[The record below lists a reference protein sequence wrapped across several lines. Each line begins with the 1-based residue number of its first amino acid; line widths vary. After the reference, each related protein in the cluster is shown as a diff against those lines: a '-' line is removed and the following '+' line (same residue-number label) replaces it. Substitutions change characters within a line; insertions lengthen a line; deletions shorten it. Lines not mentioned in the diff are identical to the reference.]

1 MSLPHLLS
9 QVAELTPEELP
20 AVLAAV
26 AARMAA
32 VQQEPRHEPTVDGDV
47 NLPIAE
53 AARRL
58 SISRDWLYRH
68 ADKLPF
74 TVRLGRRVT
83 FSAAGLEEWRRKRM
97 RRT

>member
-9 QVAELTPEELP
+9 QVAELRPEELP

-32 VQQEPRHEPTVDGDV
+32 VQQEEREPTADGDV

-58 SISRDWLYRH
+58 SISKDWLYRH

-74 TVRLGRRVT
+74 TVRIGRRVT
-83 FSAAGLEEWRRKRM
+83 FSAAGLEAWKQNRM
-97 RRT
+97 GRC